1 MILENKSYPERNWL
15 IVVRGDNAAFTTT
28 TVQNVNKTLET
39 ISKGKSH
46 LAFSSKDACVVGV
59 YAKIAKPAPVIRSM
73 LEKAAS
79 TWDRG
84 FVLVLELGDNFA
96 AIGNSSGWRW
106 LSSNQSKIASSD
118 FLTAIIHLVF

>member
-1 MILENKSYPERNWL
+1 MTAQHDSHPERNWL
-15 IVVRGDNAAFTTT
+15 IVVRGDNSTFTTT
-28 TVQNVNKTLET
+28 TVQNVTKILEA

-46 LAFSSKDACVVGV
+46 LAFNSKDACVVGV
-59 YAKIAKPAPVIRSM
+59 YAKIAKPAAVIRSM

-84 FVLVLELGDNFA
+84 FVLVLELGDDFA

-106 LSSNQSKIASSD
+106 LSNNQSKIAD
-118 FLTAIIHLVF
+118 KVF